1 MKKMNNK
8 GFSLVELII
17 VIAIMAIL
25 AGAIA
30 PALIRYIDKSRRSN
44 DVSSADT
51 IETSVNTALGTESI
65 SEYLTAANT
74 LIELTPAG
82 KFASTTS
89 SGTGYTATN
98 SAKAI
103 KLSGG
108 AETVSG
114 WTSSSGKDATAVKD
128 ALVNELG
135 QSLNGAVPKIK
146 YKKDAKTGKGEASQ
160 SYYVFVTTTGSVE
173 VYIAKSGKAIAE
185 FEKLNAASIIDGDG
199 GIFEICPEVCEC
211 YQ

>member
-65 SEYLTAANT
+65 SEYLTAADT

-82 KFASTTS
+82 KFASD
-89 SGTGYTATN
+89 TGYTATG
-98 SAKAI
+98 SSKAI

-114 WTSSSGKDATAVKD
+114 WTSSSGKDAASVKN

-146 YKKDAKTGKGEASQ
+146 YKKDAKTGKGESSQ
-160 SYYVFVTTTGSVE
+160 SYYVFVTTTGAVE
-173 VYIAKSGKAIAE
+173 VYIAKSGKTIAE
-185 FEKLNAASIIDGDG
+185 FQKLTASAIIDGDG
-199 GIFEICPEVCEC
+199 GIYEICPEVCES